1 MTQYVTMSCAVA
13 VYLFMNEIVIIC
25 RHRRSRRRRR
35 TTAVT
40 ESGVSRGSSDLLVC
54 AHYSSSAMKY
64 IIEDPFNSSVTHL
77 PKTIDGGHY

>member
-1 MTQYVTMSCAVA
+1 MTQYVTKSCAVA

-25 RHRRSRRRRR
+25 RHRRRT